1 MNIAILGGAFDP
13 PHIGHLFVASQVKEL
28 LSMDEV
34 WLMPCYSY
42 FPEFPVKFSHITSPH
57 MRADMVS
64 LLSGQG
70 LRISRFE
77 FDHNKKSRT
86 IDTMRLLK
94 KQYPNDTFSFI
105 IGSDTLPTFRLWNEW
120 NSLVHDY
127 NLIVFPRD
135 TDLQTLEERVKLS
148 FGIDLISSNISII
161 KGDVIVSNIASTHIR
176 KRVRHN
182 LSIRSMVLPEIEKY
196 IFDHNLYK

>member
-1 MNIAILGGAFDP
+1 
-13 PHIGHLFVASQVKEL
+13 
-28 LSMDEV
+28 
-34 WLMPCYSY
+34 
-42 FPEFPVKFSHITSPH
+42 

-148 FGIDLISSNISII
+148 FDIF
-161 KGDVIVSNIASTHIR
+161 
-176 KRVRHN
+176 
-182 LSIRSMVLPEIEKY
+182 KY
-196 IFDHNLYK
+196 FNYQRRCDSE